1 MVPHSASELPM
12 PASGLT
18 STSSGFRTLVAALA
32 LPVLASACVPAD
44 ATSPRLEPTLGAA
57 FADVAH
63 PALDWPSRFFSGAGV
78 VAPAILPSRCP
89 FDATSQFFV
98 CSPLTGNGLTLNQ
111 RFTLQNA
118 SGGRQ
123 SAFDPAT
130 TSSLHL
136 ENAVTGTPS
145 DDQTVT
151 VDGQQVLD
159 LTGLG
164 TQQHTLNGT
173 SLTLATSQ
181 TSNSQPPAERRTT
194 ITDLVIPVVAAGA
207 PTSWPLSGTIDT
219 RSRSISTS
227 GDTTVFI
234 ATMRFDGSSIVTLT
248 MTVAGGLR
256 TCRVN
261 IAMLAPGVMGCV
273 GPDTP
278 PLGADAVPRAT
289 SALR

>member
-1 MVPHSASELPM
+1 MS
-12 PASGLT
+12 ASGLT
-18 STSSGFRTLVAALA
+18 RTSSGFRTFVAALA

-44 ATSPRLEPTLGAA
+44 ATAPGVEPTLDAA

-63 PALDWPSRFFSGAGV
+63 PALDWASRFFSGAGV
-78 VAPAILPSRCP
+78 VTPVILPSRCP

-98 CSPLTGNGLTLNQ
+98 CAPLTGNGLTLTQ

-123 SAFDPAT
+123 SAFDAAT
-130 TSSLHL
+130 TSGLHL

-145 DDQTVT
+145 DDPTVT

-164 TQQHTLNGT
+164 TLRHTLNGT
-173 SLTLATSQ
+173 SLTLTTSQ
-181 TSNSQPPAERRTT
+181 TSSSQPPAERRTT

-207 PTSWPLSGTIDT
+207 PTAWPLSGTIDT
-219 RSRSISTS
+219 RSRSISAS

-248 MTVAGGLR
+248 ITVTGGLQ

-278 PLGADAVPRAT
+278 PLGTDAAPRAT
-289 SALR
+289 PALR

>member
-1 MVPHSASELPM
+1 MS
-12 PASGLT
+12 ASGLT
-18 STSSGFRTLVAALA
+18 RTASGFRTLVAALA
-32 LPVLASACVPAD
+32 MPVLASACVPAD
-44 ATSPRLEPTLGAA
+44 ATSPKVEPTLDAA
-57 FADVAH
+57 LAEVAH
-63 PALDWPSRFFSGAGV
+63 PALDWASRFFSGAGV
-78 VAPAILPSRCP
+78 VTPQILPFRCP

-98 CSPLTGNGLTLNQ
+98 CSPLAGNGLTLDQ

-123 SAFDPAT
+123 SAFDAT
-130 TSSLHL
+130 TTSLHL
-136 ENAVTGTPS
+136 ENAVTGTPA

-151 VDGQQVLD
+151 IDGQQVLD

-164 TQQHTLNGT
+164 TLRHTLNGT
-173 SLTLATSQ
+173 SLTLTTTQSGGSQ
-181 TSNSQPPAERRTT
+181 QSAERRTA
-194 ITDLVIPVVAAGA
+194 ITDLVIPVVAEGA

-219 RSRSISTS
+219 RSRSIGAS

-234 ATMRFDGSSIVTLT
+234 AQMRFDGSSIVTLT
-248 MTVAGGLR
+248 ITVPGGLQ

-278 PLGADAVPRAT
+278 PLGAAAVPRAT

>member
-1 MVPHSASELPM
+1 MS
-12 PASGLT
+12 ASGLT
-18 STSSGFRTLVAALA
+18 RTSSGFRTFVAALA
-32 LPVLASACVPAD
+32 LPVFASACVPAD
-44 ATSPRLEPTLGAA
+44 ATSPKVAPTLDAA
-57 FADVAH
+57 FADIAH
-63 PALDWPSRFFSGAGV
+63 PALDWASRFFSGAGV
-78 VAPAILPSRCP
+78 LTPEILPSRCP

-98 CSPLTGNGLTLNQ
+98 CSPLAGNGLTLNQ
-111 RFTLQNA
+111 RFTLQSA

-123 SAFDPAT
+123 SAFDAAT
-130 TSSLHL
+130 TSGLHL

-145 DDQTVT
+145 DDPTVT

-164 TQQHTLNGT
+164 TLRHTLNGT
-173 SLTLATSQ
+173 SLTLTTAQ
-181 TSNSQPPAERRTT
+181 TSGSQPAAERRTS

-219 RSRSISTS
+219 RSRSISAS

-248 MTVAGGLR
+248 ITVPGGIQ

-261 IAMLAPGVMGCV
+261 IAMLSPGVMGCV

-278 PLGADAVPRAT
+278 PLGPDAVPRAT
-289 SALR
+289 PALR

>member
-1 MVPHSASELPM
+1 MSASRLIR
-12 PASGLT
+12 AARGLRA
-18 STSSGFRTLVAALA
+18 FVAPFA

-44 ATSPRLEPTLGAA
+44 ATAPKVEPTLDAA
-57 FADVAH
+57 LAEIAH

-78 VAPAILPSRCP
+78 VAPEILPSRCP

-98 CSPLTGNGLTLNQ
+98 CSPLAGNGLTLEQ

-118 SGGRQ
+118 SGARQ

-130 TSSLHL
+130 TVGLHL
-136 ENAVTGTPS
+136 ENAVRGTPA

-151 VDGQQVLD
+151 IDGQQVLD

-164 TQQHTLNGT
+164 ALRHTLNGT
-173 SLTLATSQ
+173 SLTLTTPQSR
-181 TSNSQPPAERRTT
+181 SSQPPEERRTT
-194 ITDLVIPVVAAGA
+194 ITDLVLPVVVEGA
-207 PTSWPLSGTIDT
+207 PTPWPLSGTIDT
-219 RSRSISTS
+219 RSRAISAS

-234 ATMRFDGSSIVTLT
+234 AQMRFDGSSIVTLT
-248 MTVAGGLR
+248 ITVTGGLQ

-278 PLGADAVPRAT
+278 PLGDAVPRAT
-289 SALR
+289 STLR